1 MVFQHFFTL
10 KTLELYEEKQ
20 HKRMLRTKTKM
31 PSISIMPAAYREKD
45 GEVDCEKLEKIL
57 RMLVLMEKPKTSR
70 PHIFTYLDSCLDK
83 SETSKYEG
91 IRKYYEEFLKK
102 HGLEMESE
110 TEALTR
116 RNTWKTN
123 RRKMDEEMCEFRS
136 KKEDASVMKRRVRIS
151 ELADDIETWEIRR
164 LDYSMCANKDHLLS
178 DLLMSS

>member
-1 MVFQHFFTL
+1 
-10 KTLELYEEKQ
+10 
-20 HKRMLRTKTKM
+20 
-31 PSISIMPAAYREKD
+31 MPAAYREKD

-116 RNTWKTN
+116 RNTEAN
-123 RRKMDEEMCEFRS
+123 RRKMDEEMQVNLGV

-151 ELADDIETWEIRR
+151 ELADDIET
-164 LDYSMCANKDHLLS
+164 
-178 DLLMSS
+178 

>member
-20 HKRMLRTKTKM
+20 HKRMLRSKTKI
-31 PSISIMPAAYREKD
+31 PSICSVPAYRKRD

-57 RMLVLMEKPKTSR
+57 RMLVLTEKPKTSR

-83 SETSKYEG
+83 SETLKFNG

-116 RNTWKTN
+116 RNTEVN
-123 RRKMDEEMCEFRS
+123 RRKLDEQMKVNLEILEHES
-136 KKEDASVMKRRVRIS
+136 PKKRRVRIS
-151 ELADDIETWEIRR
+151 ELVDDIET
-164 LDYSMCANKDHLLS
+164 
-178 DLLMSS
+178 